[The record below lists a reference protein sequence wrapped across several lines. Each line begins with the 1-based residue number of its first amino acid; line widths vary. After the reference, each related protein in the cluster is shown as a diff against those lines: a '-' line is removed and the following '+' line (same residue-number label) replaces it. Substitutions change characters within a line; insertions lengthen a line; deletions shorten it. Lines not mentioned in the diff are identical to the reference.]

1 MKALMYI
8 APERMEIRQVPEP
21 VLQARQVLLRIA
33 ATGIC
38 GSDVHG
44 FLGHSERRKPGLI
57 LGHEAVATITET
69 HETVSAWKKGQR
81 VAINPLVSCGT
92 CAACVSGRQ
101 NLCERWWLLGM
112 DRVHGT
118 FAEFVAAPETQL
130 YAVSDQLSETEAV
143 FAEPLANIVHLYRI
157 SMQEIPDSLVI
168 FGAGPIGSLALALA
182 KLRGISNVCV
192 IDKNEKRLDV
202 SRQLKADHAINS
214 DKKNAVEAVRQIT
227 NGGADFVID
236 AVGADATRR
245 GSVACCRRGGK
256 IVFIGMAENES
267 ALPWIDMIRDEKSV
281 HTTFCYA
288 PRDFET
294 SLRLLESRRLN
305 LTAWTETRPLEEGQ
319 ASFMKMTYD
328 PGATLKLIFKP

>member
-1 MKALMYI
+1 MKALMYV
-8 APERMEIRQVPEP
+8 APERMEIRYVPEP
-21 VLQARQVLLRIA
+21 VLQPHQVLLRIG

-57 LGHEAVATITET
+57 LGHEAVATIAAA
-69 HETVSAWKKGQR
+69 HETVSAWKPGQR
-81 VAINPLVSCGT
+81 VAINPLVSCGI
-92 CAACVSGRQ
+92 CAACMSGRQ

-130 YAVSDQLSETEAV
+130 YAVSDGLSETEAV
-143 FAEPLANIVHLYRI
+143 FAEPLANIVHMFRI
-157 SMQEIPDSLVI
+157 SMQETPETLAIY
-168 FGAGPIGSLALALA
+168 GAGPIGSLALALA
-182 KLRGISNVCV
+182 KLRGIGNVCV
-192 IDKNEKRLDV
+192 IDKNEKRLEV

-214 DKKNAVEAVRQIT
+214 EKENAVEAVRKFT

-245 GSVACCRRGGK
+245 GSVACCRRGGR
-256 IVFIGMAENES
+256 VAFIGMAENDS
-267 ALPWIDMIRDEKSV
+267 GLPWIDMIRDEKSV
-281 HTTFCYA
+281 ATTFCFT
-288 PRDFET
+288 PRDFQA
-294 SLRLLESRRLN
+294 SLRLLESRRLD
-305 LTAWTETRPLEEGQ
+305 LTPWTETRPLEEGQ

-328 PGATLKLIFKP
+328 PGGTLKLIFKP